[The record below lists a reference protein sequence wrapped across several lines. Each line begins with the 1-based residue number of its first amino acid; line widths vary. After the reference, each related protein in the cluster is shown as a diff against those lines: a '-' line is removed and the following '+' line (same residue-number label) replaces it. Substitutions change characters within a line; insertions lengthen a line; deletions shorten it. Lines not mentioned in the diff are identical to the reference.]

1 MSFSLTT
8 TEDSSTDEQ
17 LYTFEDAALM
27 TDISVSLVIFYVELG
42 VIEAIDDLLYSREV
56 ARIAQIKRLRQDLG
70 LNLVGAAMVL
80 DMVQEIAQLRA
91 QLAVYQSQHV

>member
-42 VIEAIDDLLYSREV
+42 VIEAIDDLLYSREI

-70 LNLVGAAMVL
+70 LNVVGAAMVI
-80 DMVQEIAQLRA
+80 DMAQEIAQLQA
-91 QLAVYQSQHV
+91 QLEVYRSQNQ